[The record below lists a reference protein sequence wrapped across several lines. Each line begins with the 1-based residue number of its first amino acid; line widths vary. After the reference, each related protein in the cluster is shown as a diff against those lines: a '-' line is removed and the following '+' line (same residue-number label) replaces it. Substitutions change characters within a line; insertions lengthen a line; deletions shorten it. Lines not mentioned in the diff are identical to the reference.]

1 MERESSFTRMG
12 IITKET
18 GAIIK
23 HAGTGCTFM
32 KMGINMRENGK
43 MMSSM
48 VTGKNDGLMVLAIKV
63 LITKGLNMASDSIS
77 GQMDRSI
84 MDIGIT
90 M

>member
-1 MERESSFTRMG
+1 MERGSSFTRMG

-18 GAIIK
+18 GAITK
-23 HAGTGCTFM
+23 HAGTDCTFM
-32 KMGINMRENGK
+32 KMGINMKENGK

-48 VTGKNDGLMVLAIKV
+48 DMVKNDGLMALAIKGHT
-63 LITKGLNMASDSIS
+63 TKVLNMASDFIS